1 MIHNASI
8 EKYRTPVGAVTCGSE
23 MTIRL
28 YETGESVSKAEIIMY
43 SETFHREYEMKR
55 KKDCMEEHLKIT
67 NEAGIVWYYFRIWEH
82 GRCYFY
88 GAKHGQT
95 QGEGMIYDDTP
106 QSFQITVYEK
116 DFDTPRWMSK
126 GIMYRFFQTVSVREI
141 KRIWNV
147 EKHTMRVWEEMCI
160 FTMNG
165 KNAQSLDHFLEKNFM
180 IRVIILE
187 EISKESYQN

>member
-1 MIHNASI
+1 M
-8 EKYRTPVGAVTCGSE
+8 
-23 MTIRL
+23 MTLHKVSRSRYMKKTL
-28 YETGESVSKAEIIMY
+28 THQDGCLKESCI
-43 SETFHREYEMKR
+43 
-55 KKDCMEEHLKIT
+55 
-67 NEAGIVWYYFRIWEH
+67 
-82 GRCYFY
+82 
-88 GAKHGQT
+88 
-95 QGEGMIYDDTP
+95 
-106 QSFQITVYEK
+106 
-116 DFDTPRWMSK
+116 
-126 GIMYRFFQTVSVREI
+126 RFFQTVSVREI

>member
-28 YETGESVSKAEIIMY
+28 YETGKSVSKAEIIMY

-95 QGEGMIYDDTP
+95 QGEGID
-106 QSFQITVYEK
+106 
-116 DFDTPRWMSK
+116 
-126 GIMYRFFQTVSVREI
+126 
-141 KRIWNV
+141 
-147 EKHTMRVWEEMCI
+147 
-160 FTMNG
+160 
-165 KNAQSLDHFLEKNFM
+165 L
-180 IRVIILE
+180 
-187 EISKESYQN
+187 

>member
-67 NEAGIVWYYFRIWEH
+67 NEASIVCSTSTSTTDFWKEAARSARLISSPFIW
-82 GRCYFY
+82 
-88 GAKHGQT
+88 ALL
-95 QGEGMIYDDTP
+95 I
-106 QSFQITVYEK
+106 
-116 DFDTPRWMSK
+116 
-126 GIMYRFFQTVSVREI
+126 
-141 KRIWNV
+141 
-147 EKHTMRVWEEMCI
+147 
-160 FTMNG
+160 
-165 KNAQSLDHFLEKNFM
+165 
-180 IRVIILE
+180 
-187 EISKESYQN
+187 

>member
-28 YETGESVSKAEIIMY
+28 YETGKSVSKAEIIMY

-106 QSFQITVYEK
+106 QSFQITVERAAGRICHNIK
-116 DFDTPRWMSK
+116 DGSERKIPHKACDSSPVLCSWNA
-126 GIMYRFFQTVSVREI
+126 MYLLWR
-141 KRIWNV
+141 
-147 EKHTMRVWEEMCI
+147 
-160 FTMNG
+160 
-165 KNAQSLDHFLEKNFM
+165 
-180 IRVIILE
+180 
-187 EISKESYQN
+187 

>member
-126 GIMYRFFQTVSVREI
+126 GIMYQIFPDRFCQGNKKNMERGKAYHESMGRDVYLHDE
-141 KRIWNV
+141 
-147 EKHTMRVWEEMCI
+147 WEERPI
-160 FTMNG
+160 FGPLPG
-165 KNAQSLDHFLEKNFM
+165 KEF
-180 IRVIILE
+180 
-187 EISKESYQN
+187 Y